1 MQLRAMDKGD
11 ALVAISFAPYS
22 QETVQAVELARAR
35 GCKVLALTDS
45 LASPL
50 SLAAD
55 ETLLF
60 AVNSPSFFPSVTA
73 AQALAESLLEV
84 LVSRAGPE
92 AVARIEAAEGE
103 LHDSGV
109 YVQAPRR

>member
-1 MQLRAMDKGD
+1 MAHSKHAAPQQQSIGQCCRPERQGCRSKWQQYPCHNGEQKYGIAR
-11 ALVAISFAPYS
+11 FA
-22 QETVQAVELARAR
+22 
-35 GCKVLALTDS
+35 
-45 LASPL
+45 

>member
-1 MQLRAMDKGD
+1 M
-11 ALVAISFAPYS
+11 
-22 QETVQAVELARAR
+22 
-35 GCKVLALTDS
+35 LALTDS

-73 AQALAESLLEV
+73 AQALSESLLEV
-84 LVSRAGPE
+84 LVSRAGPQ
-92 AVARIEAAEGE
+92 AVARIESAEGE
-103 LHDSGV
+103 LHDSGI
-109 YVQAPRR
+109 YVQPVRK